1 MLFKLSSLQHQLSE
15 SVAATE
21 LDKTSRQYTDLA
33 VKYQAVLQKMAAQ
46 NVAEQ
51 QVERLQVIHSFLS
64 HVEAVSPR
72 RLISHYHY
80 E

>member
-1 MLFKLSSLQHQLSE
+1 MLFKLSTLQHQLSE

-21 LDKTSRQYTDLA
+21 LDKTSRQFTDLA

-51 QVERLQVIHSFLS
+51 QVERLQV
-64 HVEAVSPR
+64 HVHVYTHANIQFSEPC
-72 RLISHYHY
+72 
-80 E
+80 